1 MRSRTIVIAAFVLAI
16 VFAVSSVAM
25 ARGFGKSDKGYH
37 SRQGLMGLR
46 TVMELNLSDSQK
58 DQALKIMEKYQN
70 NRAEV
75 RESLIKE
82 RDSLRT
88 AIQADEFNEGNTRE
102 VFQKASS
109 IREDMFIERA
119 KMMTEMKKILTPDQ
133 IKVLNERKAER
144 LEKMKG
150 HMDHR
155 RAMVDKWSRDCL
167 R

>member
-1 MRSRTIVIAAFVLAI
+1 
-16 VFAVSSVAM
+16 
-25 ARGFGKSDKGYH
+25 
-37 SRQGLMGLR
+37 
-46 TVMELNLSDSQK
+46 MELNLSDSQK

-82 RDSLRT
+82 RDNLRT
-88 AIQADEFNEGNTRE
+88 AIQADEFNEGNARKA
-102 VFQKASS
+102 FQKASS

-150 HMDHR
+150 RMDHR